1 MAKENPMKQM
11 KKKMYMDKYIYS
23 GKHWS
28 ELKFYDH
35 MMTDALIKH
44 VLGISRYGMSDAGEV
59 FEVMGQMKSADEKD
73 WALAWGGMAERLKRN
88 AAASEGNG
96 KNVSASS
103 AYLRAASYYR
113 FALASFSDA
122 DDPIIEEYTRESI
135 SCYRK
140 YLGLSGYPGEVIEI
154 PYENTVLSGYF
165 YRSPVAGEKAP
176 LMILTPGRD
185 TLGEDTVWV
194 YDEAL
199 KRGIHCIVVEGPG
212 QGAALRLKKIPFRKD
227 WEKVVSPIID
237 YAVGISGIDMD
248 RIALMG
254 ISFGGYLVPRAA
266 AFEKRIKLCIANPG
280 NISWGKSIGSA
291 LEMARKMP
299 KALRPAM
306 VDGLVGDY
314 AWKHGVEN
322 NIDAVIGELERYD
335 NSDRRDIM
343 YSIGKNIG
351 ILNRQFNIFLNRE
364 LAGTELNATE
374 FMYIGYLYQNDGIM
388 QDELAKEFL
397 VDRAAITRTLKN
409 MEEKGFVD
417 RVRSREDGRERRI
430 YLTEKARGYEK
441 LAESIQKKYIE
452 AAGDMLDGQKQQE
465 IEETVSFMVGMI
477 KNINQNLKE
486 G

>member
-44 VLGISRYGMSDAGEV
+44 ILGISRYGMSDAGEV

-73 WALAWGGMAERLKRN
+73 WAAAWGNMAERLKRN
-88 AAASEGNG
+88 AVNSESNN
-96 KNVSASS
+96 KMVSASS
-103 AYLRAASYYR
+103 AYLRSASYYR

-122 DDPIIEEYTRESI
+122 NDPIIETYTKDSI

-140 YLGLSGYPGEVIEI
+140 YLELSDYPGKVIEI

-165 YRSPVAGEKAP
+165 YRSPVAKDKAP
-176 LMILTPGRD
+176 LIILTPGRD

-212 QGAALRLKKIPFRKD
+212 QGAVLRLKKIPFRKD
-227 WEKVVSPIID
+227 WENVVTPIID
-237 YAVGISGIDMD
+237 YATGIPGIDMD

-280 NISWGKSIGSA
+280 NISWGSSICEALSMAKS
-291 LEMARKMP
+291 MP
-299 KALRPAM
+299 KALRPPM
-306 VDGLVGDY
+306 VDGLVRDY

-322 NIDAVIGELERYD
+322 DIDAVIKELKKYD
-335 NSDRRDIM
+335 NSDILDKLTCKTLVMDASADINPGEAKKFYDAINCPKEYM
-343 YSIGKNIG
+343 LFDDETMGQTHTQMGCYAS
-351 ILNRQFNIFLNRE
+351 
-364 LAGTELNATE
+364 ATE
-374 FMYIGYLYQNDGIM
+374 RLFDWI
-388 QDELAKEFL
+388 
-397 VDRAAITRTLKN
+397 
-409 MEEKGFVD
+409 
-417 RVRSREDGRERRI
+417 ED
-430 YLTEKARGYEK
+430 
-441 LAESIQKKYIE
+441 
-452 AAGDMLDGQKQQE
+452 
-465 IEETVSFMVGMI
+465 
-477 KNINQNLKE
+477 NL
-486 G
+486 

>member
-1 MAKENPMKQM
+1 MPNENPMKQM
-11 KKKMYMDKYIYS
+11 KKKMYMDKYVYS

-44 VLGISRYGMSDAGEV
+44 ILGLSRYGMSDAGEV

-88 AAASEGNG
+88 AARSESNG
-96 KNVSASS
+96 KKVSASS

-113 FALASFSDA
+113 FALASFSDVN
-122 DDPIIEEYTRESI
+122 DPIMEEYTKESI

-140 YLGLSGYPGEVIEI
+140 YLELSGYPGEVIEI
-154 PYENTVLSGYF
+154 PYEDTVLSGYF
-165 YRSPVAGEKAP
+165 YRSPVAGKKAP
-176 LMILTPGRD
+176 LMILIPGRD

-227 WEKVVSPIID
+227 WEKVVSPIVD
-237 YAVGISGIDMD
+237 YAAKVPCVDMD

-254 ISFGGYLVPRAA
+254 LSFGGYLVPRAA

-299 KALRPAM
+299 KALRPGM
-306 VDGLVGDY
+306 VDGLVRDY

-322 NIDAVIGELERYD
+322 SIDAVIKELQRYD
-335 NSDRRDIM
+335 NSDILDKLTCKVLVMDASADINPGEAKKF
-343 YSIGKNIG
+343 YDAIGCPKEYM
-351 ILNRQFNIFLNRE
+351 LF
-364 LAGTELNATE
+364 
-374 FMYIGYLYQNDGIM
+374 D
-388 QDELAKEFL
+388 DETMGQTHTQMGCYAS
-397 VDRAAITRTLKN
+397 A
-409 MEEKGFVD
+409 
-417 RVRSREDGRERRI
+417 SERLFDWI
-430 YLTEKARGYEK
+430 A
-441 LAESIQKKYIE
+441 
-452 AAGDMLDGQKQQE
+452 D
-465 IEETVSFMVGMI
+465 
-477 KNINQNLKE
+477 NL
-486 G
+486 